1 MLHLETV
8 KVVFYGKEI
17 DVKVWDR
24 LDRCHCK
31 GLMFEAVRVV
41 ELCRI
46 G

>member
-1 MLHLETV
+1 MSRLETV

-17 DVKVWDR
+17 DVKVRDR
-24 LDRCHCK
+24 LDRCHRE

-41 ELCRI
+41 ELRRI